1 MAPTGDLLP
10 LVLTEVRRGLPPLT
24 GVPSPLSWVPLVAAE
39 GLGTVPKVASSLHLT
54 EGTAAEPC
62 VGEPVL
68 QVLGAVA
75 VDEDVE
81 LDNFKATASWRACAS
96 QQKQGVTSL

>member
-1 MAPTGDLLP
+1 MPPIRDLLP
-10 LVLTEVRRGLPPLT
+10 LVITGVWGGLPPLT
-24 GVPSPLSWVPLVAAE
+24 GAPSPLSWVPLVATE
-39 GLGTVPKVASSLHLT
+39 GLGTVPKVTSSLRLT

-62 VGEPVL
+62 GGEPVL

-75 VDEDVE
+75 DEDVE

-96 QQKQGVTSL
+96 QQKQGVISL

>member
-1 MAPTGDLLP
+1 MPPTRDLLP
-10 LVLTEVRRGLPPLT
+10 LVLTGVRGGLPPLT

-39 GLGTVPKVASSLHLT
+39 GLGTVPKAASSLRLT

-62 VGEPVL
+62 GGEPVL

-75 VDEDVE
+75 ADEDV
-81 LDNFKATASWRACAS
+81 DNLKATASWRACAC